1 MQSEGGLH
9 VSICPFWPGSAK
21 WVREKLRLIPMAIYH
36 LTAKWHTRKKNKKL
50 RALRAY
56 AYRAGARVFDPLNNR
71 VYNSTNKKEVVH
83 CDTLGP
89 PNAAAWMLDPL
100 ALWGHIEKRETR
112 KDAVLF
118 AEWEGALP
126 NELGIDECKAIASAF
141 VGDLVREGM
150 VITWALHDKPGNRH
164 FHAMA
169 TTRNIEG
176 DHFGYK
182 NNRWRQRALLYK
194 TRESLATHI
203 NTALEKAGLP
213 QRVTHKSYA
222 DLGIDREATK
232 HVGPAHSGRHDESY
246 RAKREDRMRHN
257 RRVKTVYQQ
266 RSKRR
271 RAESRKFLL
280 AGANAGK
287 LMAVVREL
295 REEARHADVA
305 ALTPTASAEALAACD
320 HMRAALPHADD
331 IYLAMGR
338 VRAGLGREWNW
349 PTLAAQYKRLDKSSG
364 DVLDSLLVKEL
375 IWVLNR
381 SPEQAVEFARLVPR
395 TRLPGIAITAKA
407 WAQASKPDVLALI
420 ESMMQN
426 LDSAAPEDSD
436 SQSLALNSVSPT
448 SYFSNY
454 ADAFAPLA
462 HIITDMGELV
472 KACQLIAQSIEKK
485 LSPDILVKRVNRIL
499 AGDAW
504 PTSQAEL
511 LDALLAGEVVFA
523 AKRRQHKL
531 ADVLNAV
538 PPDRR
543 GHFETMVTSVLGGCT
558 VDAGHAVASRA
569 LSQQAQMEVQAECNL
584 RMVLTKW
591 QLADYPARC
600 SAMAAIGKAYPW
612 SQFQKDIQRHAQSD
626 SGWPTAWWHEQQ
638 AALQGSDLA
647 KFCSHL
653 PGWLTQTRHKQYP
666 LGARDADPATTLV
679 HNLRVHAANNRAAG
693 TLDVEKSG
701 ELGSS
706 PEISPMNADPWRI
719 DRHDDYGSSSR
730 MTP

>member
-1 MQSEGGLH
+1 MLSEGGLH
-9 VSICPFWPGSAK
+9 VPICPNWPGSAK
-21 WVREKLRLIPMAIYH
+21 WVREQGRLIPMAIYH

-83 CDTLGP
+83 CETLGP

-100 ALWGHIEKRETR
+100 ALWAHTEQRENR
-112 KDAVLF
+112 SDSVLF

-126 NELGIDECKAIASAF
+126 NELDIDECKAIASAF
-141 VGDLVREGM
+141 VGDLVKEGM
-150 VITWALHDKPGNRH
+150 VITWALHDKRGNRH

-246 RAKREDRMRHN
+246 QAKREDRLRHN
-257 RRVKTVYQQ
+257 RRVKTIYQQ

-271 RAESRKFLL
+271 RAESRKSLV

-287 LMAVVREL
+287 LMAAVRNL
-295 REEARHADVA
+295 RGEAHHADVA
-305 ALTPTASAEALAACD
+305 ALTPTASAEALTACD
-320 HMRAALPHADD
+320 HMRAALPHADK

-375 IWVLNR
+375 IWVLSR
-381 SPEQAVEFARLVPR
+381 SPEQAVEFAMLVPR
-395 TRLPGIAITAKA
+395 TRLPGIAIAAKA

-420 ESMMQN
+420 DGMVQT
-426 LDSAAPEDSD
+426 LDTTVPEDSD
-436 SQSLALNSVSPT
+436 SQSLALNNVSPT
-448 SYFSNY
+448 SDFSNY

-462 HIITDMGELV
+462 YLITNMGELV
-472 KACQLIAQSIEKK
+472 QACQLVAQSIEKK
-485 LSPDILVKRVNRIL
+485 ISPDILAKRVNRIL

-504 PTSQAEL
+504 PTNQAEL

-584 RMVLTKW
+584 RMVLTEW
-591 QLADYPARC
+591 QLATYPARC

-612 SQFQKDIQRHAQSD
+612 SEFQRDIQRHAQSE
-626 SGWPTAWWHEQQ
+626 SGWQSAWWQEQQ
-638 AALQGSDLA
+638 AKLKSRELA
-647 KFCSHL
+647 KFCERL
-653 PGWLTQTRHKQYP
+653 PTWLTQTRSKEYQV
-666 LGARDADPATTLV
+666 GAHDPIPAMTLMR
-679 HNLRVHAANNRAAG
+679 NLRPHSATPSEPSSNG
-693 TLDVEKSG
+693 SG
-701 ELGSS
+701 VQVLATAM
-706 PEISPMNADPWRI
+706 PVNPWRGHHG
-719 DRHDDYGSSSR
+719 DLDSTTQPNL
-730 MTP
+730 TP

>member
-1 MQSEGGLH
+1 
-9 VSICPFWPGSAK
+9 
-21 WVREKLRLIPMAIYH
+21 MAIYH

-100 ALWGHIEKRETR
+100 ALWAHTEQRENR
-112 KDAVLF
+112 SDSVLF

-126 NELGIDECKAIASAF
+126 NELDIDECKAIASAF
-141 VGDLVREGM
+141 VGDLVKEGM
-150 VITWALHDKPGNRH
+150 VITWALHDKRGNRH

-213 QRVTHKSYA
+213 QRVTHRSYA
-222 DLGIDREATK
+222 DLGIDREPTK
-232 HVGPAHSGRHDESY
+232 HVGPEHSGRSDPSY
-246 RAKREDRMRHN
+246 QAKREERLRHN
-257 RRVKTVYQQ
+257 RRVRTVYQQ

-271 RAESRKFLL
+271 RAESRKSLV

-287 LMAVVREL
+287 LMAAVRDL
-295 REEARHADVA
+295 LGEAHHADVA
-305 ALTPTASAEALAACD
+305 ALTPTASAEALTACD
-320 HMRAALPHADD
+320 HMRAALPHADE

-375 IWVLNR
+375 IWVLSR
-381 SPEQAVEFARLVPR
+381 SPEQAVEFAMLVPR
-395 TRLPGIAITAKA
+395 TRLPGIAIAAKA

-420 ESMMQN
+420 DSMVQT
-426 LDSAAPEDSD
+426 LDSTVPEDSD
-436 SQSLALNSVSPT
+436 SQSQSQSQSLALNNVSPT
-448 SYFSNY
+448 SDFSSY

-462 HIITDMGELV
+462 HLITDMGELV
-472 KACQLIAQSIEKK
+472 QACQLVAQSIEKK

-499 AGDAW
+499 AGDSW
-504 PTSQAEL
+504 PTSQAKL
-511 LDALLAGEVVFA
+511 LDALIAGEVVFV

-538 PPDRR
+538 PVDRR
-543 GHFETMVTSVLGGCT
+543 SHFEKVATSVLGGCT
-558 VDAGHAVASRA
+558 VDAGHKVASRA
-569 LSQQAQMEVQAECNL
+569 LSPRAQMEVQAECNL
-584 RMVLTKW
+584 RMVLTDW
-591 QLADYPARC
+591 QLADYPKRH
-600 SAMAAIGKAYPW
+600 SAMASIGKIYPW
-612 SQFQKDIQRHAQSD
+612 SQFQKDIQRHARSA
-626 SGWPTAWWHEQQ
+626 SGWQSAWWHEKQ

-647 KFCSHL
+647 IFGAYL
-653 PGWLTQTRHKQYP
+653 PGWLTQTSHKQYP
-666 LGARDADPATTLV
+666 LGAPDADPATTLM
-679 HNLRVHAANNRAAG
+679 HNLHTHAANNQAIG
-693 TLDVEKSG
+693 TLDVKKSAQ
-701 ELGSS
+701 LGSS
-706 PEISPMNADPWRI
+706 TARALTDDGLWRVDP
-719 DRHDDYGSSSR
+719 DEDHSSSSSL
-730 MTP
+730 TP

>member
-1 MQSEGGLH
+1 
-9 VSICPFWPGSAK
+9 
-21 WVREKLRLIPMAIYH
+21 MAIYH

-83 CDTLGP
+83 CETFGP

-100 ALWGHIEKRETR
+100 ALWGHIEQRETR
-112 KDAVLF
+112 RDSVLF

-126 NELGIDECKAIASAF
+126 NELDIDECKAIASAF
-141 VGDLVREGM
+141 VGDLVKEGM

-203 NTALEKAGLP
+203 NTGLEKAGLP

-246 RAKREDRMRHN
+246 QAKREDRLRHN

-271 RAESRKFLL
+271 RAESRKSLV

-287 LMAVVREL
+287 LMAAVRDL
-295 REEARHADVA
+295 RGEAHHADVA
-305 ALTPTASAEALAACD
+305 ALTPTASAEALTACD
-320 HMRAALPHADD
+320 HMRAALPHADK

-375 IWVLNR
+375 IWVLSR
-381 SPEQAVEFARLVPR
+381 SPEQAVEFAMLVPR
-395 TRLPGIAITAKA
+395 TRLPGIAIAAKA

-420 ESMMQN
+420 DSMVQT
-426 LDSAAPEDSD
+426 LDSTVPDDFD
-436 SQSLALNSVSPT
+436 SQSLALNNVSPT
-448 SYFSNY
+448 SDFSSY

-462 HIITDMGELV
+462 HLITDMGELV
-472 KACQLIAQSIEKK
+472 QACQLVAQSIEKK
-485 LSPDILVKRVNRIL
+485 ISPDILAKRVNRIL

-511 LDALLAGEVVFA
+511 LDALIAGEVVFA

-538 PPDRR
+538 PLNRHDY
-543 GHFETMVTSVLGGCT
+543 FETVATSVLGGCA
-558 VDAGHAVASRA
+558 VDAGHSVASRA
-569 LSQQAQMEVQAECNL
+569 LSPLAQMEVQAECNL
-584 RMVLTKW
+584 RAALTDW
-591 QLADYPARC
+591 QLSDYPARC
-600 SAMAAIGKAYPW
+600 AAMSAIGKDYPW
-612 SQFQKDIQRHAQSD
+612 SAFQRDIQRQFQSD
-626 SGWPTAWWHEQQ
+626 SGWQMAWWQEQQ
-638 AALQGSDLA
+638 NTLHGHALSAFRQQ
-647 KFCSHL
+647 L
-653 PGWLTQTRHKQYP
+653 PAWCDSPSRKQYS
-666 LGARDADPATTLV
+666 LGKHDSDPALTLV
-679 HNLRVHAANNRAAG
+679 RNVRAHIETNQDARSMNVIRIGSLQPAAQSAVSPWGSKPDVQNDIG
-693 TLDVEKSG
+693 TFKA
-701 ELGSS
+701 
-706 PEISPMNADPWRI
+706 PR
-719 DRHDDYGSSSR
+719 
-730 MTP
+730 

>member
-1 MQSEGGLH
+1 MLSEGGLH
-9 VSICPFWPGSAK
+9 VPICPNWPGSAK
-21 WVREKLRLIPMAIYH
+21 WVREQRRLIPMAIYH

-83 CDTLGP
+83 CETLGP

-100 ALWGHIEKRETR
+100 ALWGHIEQRETR
-112 KDAVLF
+112 RASVLF

-126 NELGIDECKAIASAF
+126 NELDIEACKAIASAF
-141 VGDLVREGM
+141 VGDLVKEGM
-150 VITWALHDKPGNRH
+150 VITWALHFKKGNHH

-246 RAKREDRMRHN
+246 QAKREDRLRHN

-271 RAESRKFLL
+271 RAESRKSLV

-287 LMAVVREL
+287 LMAAVREL
-295 REEARHADVA
+295 REEAQHADVV

-375 IWVLNR
+375 IWVLSR
-381 SPEQAVEFARLVPR
+381 SPEQAVDFAKLVPR
-395 TRLPGIAITAKA
+395 THLQGIATAAKA

-420 ESMMQN
+420 DSMMQT
-426 LDSAAPEDSD
+426 LDSAALEGSD
-436 SQSLALNSVSPT
+436 SQSLALNSVLPT
-448 SYFSNY
+448 SDFSSY
-454 ADAFAPLA
+454 ADAFVPLA
-462 HIITDMGELV
+462 YLITDMGELV
-472 KACQLIAQSIEKK
+472 QACQLVAQSIEKK
-485 LSPDILVKRVNRIL
+485 LSPDILAKRVNRIL

-504 PTSQAEL
+504 PASQAEL
-511 LDALLAGEVVFA
+511 VDALIAGEVVFA

-543 GHFETMVTSVLGGCT
+543 GHFEKVVTSVLGGCA
-558 VDAGHAVASRA
+558 VDTGHSVASRA
-569 LSQQAQMEVQAECNL
+569 LSPRAQMEVQAECNL
-584 RMVLTKW
+584 RAALTDW

-600 SAMAAIGKAYPW
+600 SATAAIGKAYPW
-612 SQFQKDIQRHAQSD
+612 SEFQRDIRRHAQSN
-626 SGWPTAWWHEQQ
+626 SGWQSAWWQEQQ
-638 AALQGSDLA
+638 ATLQGHELA
-647 KFCSHL
+647 KFCDQL
-653 PGWLTQTRHKQYP
+653 PTWLTHMQAKQYP
-666 LGARDADPATTLV
+666 LGAHDPDPAMTFV
-679 HNLRVHAANNRAAG
+679 RNLRAHSSTRPDASSFDNGVNVPATAARVNPWSGYYGDPTG
-693 TLDVEKSG
+693 TTQPGV
-701 ELGSS
+701 
-706 PEISPMNADPWRI
+706 IR
-719 DRHDDYGSSSR
+719 
-730 MTP
+730 